1 MTANLSGSC
10 HLVAIYQASQQIYDQ
25 FDKAVVLYEGRQIYY
40 GPCNQAKQYFEDMG
54 WECPK

>member
-25 FDKAVVLYEGRQIYY
+25 FDKAIVLYEGRQIYY
-40 GPCNQAKQYFEDMG
+40 GPCDQAKQYFEDMG
-54 WECPK
+54 WECPR